1 MACIGKILFL
11 MSGASVYPLAA
22 CGAGYEVKDS
32 VLVIPG
38 DTKVIERDAFR
49 WREDFHS
56 VKFESPVRVRDIQA
70 HAFAY
75 CPNLRRIDVP
85 EGVGHIGSNAF
96 CFCTRLEEAVLPS
109 SVTEL
114 ESYAFAECDS
124 LRRAVLPA
132 NPKMLGELI
141 FEGCRN
147 LEEIVELSPVPP
159 AFDCGSTLFDPLEAC
174 MYRRCRLT
182 VPPASESAYRAAPG
196 WSHFFDCSYPNS
208 SE

>member
-1 MACIGKILFL
+1 MVGIRRILFSL
-11 MSGASVYPLAA
+11 LVASTFSSAASGAV
-22 CGAGYEVKDS
+22 YEVEDS

-38 DTKVIERDAFR
+38 GTRVIERDAFR
-49 WREDFHS
+49 WRSDFHS
-56 VKFESPVRVRDIQA
+56 VKFEEPVRVSDIQA

-85 EGVGHIGSNAF
+85 QGVEHIGSNVF
-96 CFCTRLEEAVLPS
+96 SFCTRLEEAVLPA

-114 ESYAFAECDS
+114 ESYVFAECDS
-124 LRRAVLPA
+124 LRRVVLPA

-159 AFDCGSTLFDPLEAC
+159 VFDCSSTLFDPLEAC
-174 MYRRCRLT
+174 MYRRCRLI

-196 WSHFFDCSYPNS
+196 WNLFF
-208 SE
+208 E

>member
-1 MACIGKILFL
+1 MAVIRKILFL
-11 MSGASVYPLAA
+11 VLAVPAFASAAHGAE
-22 CGAGYEVKDS
+22 YEVKDS
-32 VLVIPG
+32 VLLIPG
-38 DTKVIERDAFR
+38 GTKVIERDAFR
-49 WREDFHS
+49 WRGGFHS

-75 CPNLRRIDVP
+75 CPDLRRIEVP
-85 EGVGHIGSNAF
+85 EGVEHIGSNVF
-96 CFCTRLEEAVLPS
+96 CFCTSLEEAVLPA

-124 LRRAVLPA
+124 LRRVTLPA

-159 AFDCGSTLFDPLEAC
+159 VFDCKSVLFDPLEAC
-174 MYRRCRLT
+174 MYRRCRLV
-182 VPPASESAYRAAPG
+182 VPPASEPAYRAAPG
-196 WSHFFDCSYPNS
+196 WDLFF
-208 SE
+208 E